1 VASLNRAIGVD
12 FGTSTSL
19 AAEGDATR
27 GVTLAPL
34 GRTTMYMPTLIGV
47 TPDRLI
53 AGDMA
58 GDLAENQIIRS
69 IKRQITENGTTLP
82 HPMAPGAYVDVDEA
96 IVLALRQLATNAR
109 EAGVELNADTIRL
122 GCPAMWNA
130 GQRARLLRL
139 AQRAGIPVAE
149 HTLIDEPIAAGMAW
163 LSSQLREQ
171 GAQVKGRLLVFDM
184 GGGTLDVALLQ
195 VDTTSGDHSG
205 EISVLASKGVNQAGD
220 ALDDAIQAD
229 LLSKFEQY
237 ELDLTEA
244 QREELARKLLP
255 EARLAKVML
264 SSQDEVHVRVSMEPL
279 RIPAVIYTREELEAA
294 FASQLDAA
302 EALTW
307 SVVRESFLT
316 HEAHRSPEELR
327 RIPSAEVARGVTRVL
342 LAGGMSR
349 VPAVRDRLERM
360 FPNAEIY
367 DRAGRRVGPD
377 EAIVAGLAET
387 TVYDRVNLHRPPF
400 DFLLELPSGQ
410 VVRLYSAHSPLYEGW
425 LALQR
430 SVLYYERVVA
440 TRDLPTSG
448 RARLIARSSMGSDVS
463 FRLDSA
469 ASSGI
474 DVELGHA
481 DIRFRIYPNGVISI
495 SDGRGHARQFRVN
508 RWPVLRGKDHAVIQM
523 ERYDAAN
530 RPRRAHAWEND
541 PLFLH

>member
-1 VASLNRAIGVD
+1 
-12 FGTSTSL
+12 
-19 AAEGDATR
+19 
-27 GVTLAPL
+27 
-34 GRTTMYMPTLIGV
+34 
-47 TPDRLI
+47 
-53 AGDMA
+53 
-58 GDLAENQIIRS
+58 
-69 IKRQITENGTTLP
+69 
-82 HPMAPGAYVDVDEA
+82 
-96 IVLALRQLATNAR
+96 
-109 EAGVELNADTIRL
+109 
-122 GCPAMWNA
+122 
-130 GQRARLLRL
+130 
-139 AQRAGIPVAE
+139 
-149 HTLIDEPIAAGMAW
+149 
-163 LSSQLREQ
+163 
-171 GAQVKGRLLVFDM
+171 
-184 GGGTLDVALLQ
+184 
-195 VDTTSGDHSG
+195 
-205 EISVLASKGVNQAGD
+205 
-220 ALDDAIQAD
+220 
-229 LLSKFEQY
+229 
-237 ELDLTEA
+237 
-244 QREELARKLLP
+244 
-255 EARLAKVML
+255 
-264 SSQDEVHVRVSMEPL
+264 
-279 RIPAVIYTREELEAA
+279 
-294 FASQLDAA
+294 
-302 EALTW
+302 
-307 SVVRESFLT
+307 
-316 HEAHRSPEELR
+316 
-327 RIPSAEVARGVTRVL
+327 
-342 LAGGMSR
+342 MSR

>member
-1 VASLNRAIGVD
+1 MATLSRAIGVD

-19 AAEGDATR
+19 AAEGDVTR

-34 GRTTMYMPTLIGV
+34 GRATMYMPTLIGV
-47 TPDRLI
+47 TPERLV
-53 AGDMA
+53 AGDA
-58 GDLAENQIIRS
+58 ADDLAEHQVIRS
-69 IKRQITENGTTLP
+69 IKRQITEDAVTIA
-82 HPMAPGAYVDVDEA
+82 HPMAAGGSVDVDEA
-96 IVLALRQLATNAR
+96 IVLALRQLAANAR
-109 EAGVELNADTIRL
+109 DAGVELEADTIRL

-130 GQRARLLRL
+130 EQRTRLLRL
-139 AQRAGIPVAE
+139 AQQAGIPADE

-163 LSSQLREQ
+163 LSSQLREHA
-171 GAQVKGRLLVFDM
+171 AQVKGRLLVFDM

-220 ALDDAIQAD
+220 ALDAAIQKD
-229 LLSKFEQY
+229 LIDKVCEY
-237 ELDLTEA
+237 ELDLDEA
-244 QREELARKLLP
+244 QLAEVTRKLLP

-264 SSQDEVHVRVSMEPL
+264 SSQDEVHIRVATDNVRV
-279 RIPAVIYTREELEAA
+279 PAIAYTREELEAA

-307 SVVRESFLT
+307 SVVRESHLT
-316 HEAHRSPEELR
+316 HEAHLSPQELR
-327 RIPSAEVARGVTRVL
+327 RKPTSEVAKGVTRIL
-342 LAGGMSR
+342 LAGGMSQI
-349 VPAVRDRLERM
+349 PAVRERLERM
-360 FPNAEIY
+360 FPSAEIY

-400 DFLLELPSGQ
+400 DFLLALPDGHAMQ
-410 VVRLYSAHSPLYEGW
+410 LYAAHSPLYDGW

-430 SVLYYERVVA
+430 TVLYYERVVQA
-440 TRDLPTSG
+440 RELSQKGT
-448 RARLIARSSMGSDVS
+448 ARLIARSTMGSEVS
-463 FRLDSA
+463 FKLGAAMSA
-469 ASSGI
+469 GI
-474 DVELGHA
+474 DISLGHA
-481 DIRFRIYPNGVISI
+481 DVRFRIYPDGVISI
-495 SDGRGHARQFRVN
+495 TDGRGRHQQFRVN

-530 RPRRAHAWEND
+530 RPRRTHTWEND